1 MLPTIDIDRIL
12 RDNFGLESL
21 RPKQKEVIDSVL
33 SGKHTLALL
42 PTGYGKSLCYQMPS
56 LALPGITLVVS
67 PLIALMQDQMSGLT
81 KRGIVS
87 ATVLNSAIASDE
99 YERRLQGIAQ
109 GKLKLVY
116 VAPERFESPR
126 FRALV
131 ESLNV
136 SLLVIDEAHCISQWG
151 HDFRPN
157 YRTLKDHIAL
167 MPEATILALT
177 ATATP
182 RVKQDIVNS
191 LALPDMVVVQTSF
204 DRPNLHFQVSSCTND
219 FDKDQHL
226 LRALGKDPGP
236 TIIYTSSRK
245 QTEELSS
252 RLKNSGISAGCYH
265 AGLPPQ
271 VRQKAQKDFEDEIV
285 PVIVCTVAFGMGVD
299 KANVRRVIH
308 YNMPGSLESYYQEAG
323 RAGRDGEQAH
333 CTLLFQARDIH
344 IQRWFLKRNFPTAKQ
359 VGEVLAFLQKA
370 AAKSSYGVRPGEI
383 SGSVKIDDSALNSAL
398 DLLKLLDLV
407 QGSAEGVCVTPQGA
421 NKNAAIDMTFL
432 NQRERREEDRLDR
445 MVRYAYSDTCRRR
458 VILAYFGQELDE
470 ICAGCDICHK
480 IEDEPDWKSET
491 IYSLPKFV
499 AGGKTS
505 KHVAGGKATRH
516 GATAARSTAGRRES
530 AGSAS
535 SGQPDENRS
544 SGLNDLAGTILE
556 LTVELKGKF
565 GRTTIASVLAGSK
578 ASKLK
583 SQNLNKLTAYGRFA
597 HMTNTDILATIDTLV
612 AQGELR
618 VVPGPYPKL
627 VATNAK

>member
-1 MLPTIDIDRIL
+1 LHE
-12 RDNFGLESL
+12 NFGLQSL
-21 RPKQKEVIDSVL
+21 RPKQKEVIDLVL
-33 SGKHTLALL
+33 RGKHTLALL

-56 LALPGITLVVS
+56 MALPGITLVVS

-109 GKLKLVY
+109 GRLKLVY

-126 FRALV
+126 FRSLI

-191 LALPDMVVVQTSF
+191 LNLPEMTVVQTSF
-204 DRPNLHFQVSSCTND
+204 DRPNLHFQVISCAND
-219 FDKDQHL
+219 FDKDKRL
-226 LRALGKDPGP
+226 LKALGKDPGP
-236 TIIYTSSRK
+236 TIIYASSRK

-252 RLKNSGISAGCYH
+252 RLKNSGIPAGCYH
-265 AGLPPQ
+265 AGMAPQ
-271 VRQKAQKDFEDEIV
+271 VRQKAQKDFEEEKV

-344 IQRWFLKRNFPTAKQ
+344 IQRWFLKRNFPSAKQ
-359 VGEVLAFLQKA
+359 VADVLTFLQKA
-370 AAKSSYGVRPGEI
+370 ATKSSYPPRPSEI
-383 SGSVKIDDSALNSAL
+383 SASFKIDDSALNSAL
-398 DLLKLLDLV
+398 DLLKLLGLT
-407 QGSAEGVCVTPQGA
+407 QGSAEGVCVTAAGA
-421 NKNAAIDMTFL
+421 NKNAEIDMTFL
-432 NQRERREEDRLDR
+432 NQRERREEDRLDKI
-445 MVRYAYSDTCRRR
+445 VRYAYSTSCRRR
-458 VILAYFGQELDE
+458 EILAYFGQELE
-470 ICAGCDICHK
+470 GLCAGCDICHK
-480 IEDEPDWKSET
+480 VEDESEGDLGAMH
-491 IYSLPKFV
+491 SLPKFV
-499 AGGKTS
+499 PGGKRA
-505 KHVAGGKATRH
+505 KQHAMAPAGK
-516 GATAARSTAGRRES
+516 S
-530 AGSAS
+530 AGQKIGPST
-535 SGQPDENRS
+535 GEPRS
-544 SGLNDLAGTILE
+544 PGLNDLAGTIID
-556 LTVELKGKF
+556 LTEELKGKF
-565 GRTTIASVLAGSK
+565 GRTTIAMVLAGSK

-583 SQNLNKLTAYGRFA
+583 SQNLNKLGSYGSFA
-597 HMTNTDILATIDTLV
+597 HMTNTDILDAIDTLV
-612 AQGELR
+612 AQGQLK
-618 VVPGPYPKL
+618 VIPGPYPKL